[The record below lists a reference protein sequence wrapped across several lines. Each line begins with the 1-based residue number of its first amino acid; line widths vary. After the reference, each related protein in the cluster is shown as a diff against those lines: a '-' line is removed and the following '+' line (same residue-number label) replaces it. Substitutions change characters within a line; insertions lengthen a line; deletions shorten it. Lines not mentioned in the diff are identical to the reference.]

1 MNIMFISNTGTH
13 HALIAANIFLGRLQK
28 PDFRYTEGFCDSA
41 HDKSGFPIYIG
52 EDSKGRK
59 VYTLGVGKDV
69 FMAKK
74 TLEDLRNILG
84 FTEKELVIEPVSISG
99 QSLIDIISHWPK
111 KLGGDHL
118 NVLVST
124 YLLRRQFQTI
134 EKTVEDL
141 QVRLNKML

>member
-1 MNIMFISNTGTH
+1 MFISNTGTH